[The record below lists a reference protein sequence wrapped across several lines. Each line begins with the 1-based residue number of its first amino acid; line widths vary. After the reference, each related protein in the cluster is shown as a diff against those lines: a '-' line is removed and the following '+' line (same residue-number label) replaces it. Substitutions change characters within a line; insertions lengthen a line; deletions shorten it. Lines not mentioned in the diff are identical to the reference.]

1 MIAVAPEGGVRGGGA
16 RGGGG
21 ALFGPVIVFANAPSA
36 PARNLTSVISS
47 PNVVSMKSDARRF
60 HREWTQFEME
70 ADYTG
75 RGRRDGANKHS
86 IVASLSDAS
95 RKRRKGKMSA
105 ISWRNQ

>member
-47 PNVVSMKSDARRF
+47 PNVSMKSDARRF

-75 RGRRDGANKHS
+75 RGRRDGANKRS
-86 IVASLSDAS
+86 ILVSLSDAS
-95 RKRRKGKMSA
+95 RKRGKGKMSA
-105 ISWRNQ
+105 ISWRYQ